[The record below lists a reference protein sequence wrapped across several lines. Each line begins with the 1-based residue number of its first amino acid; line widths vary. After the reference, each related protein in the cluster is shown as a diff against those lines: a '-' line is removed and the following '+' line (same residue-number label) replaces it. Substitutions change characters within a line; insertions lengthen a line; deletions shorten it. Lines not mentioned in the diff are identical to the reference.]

1 MRSILG
7 LAALA
12 LSATASTSAVTQ
24 SAAPTR
30 FSVVLDHTPT
40 GWWVK
45 CESGCAASGGF
56 ECRSACNAVVDARGI
71 ITVANTRRLDSLFAF
86 VVEWTDG
93 GIQARAKWG
102 TKWTSLSW
110 GCDHQPCRARITDA
124 GVEIM

>member
-1 MRSILG
+1 MRSILV

-12 LSATASTSAVTQ
+12 LSAAASTSAVAR

-30 FSVVLDHTPT
+30 FAVVLDHTST

-45 CESGCAASGGF
+45 CETGCAASGGF
-56 ECRSACNAVVDARGI
+56 ECRAACNAVVDARGI
-71 ITVANTRRLDSLFAF
+71 ITVANTRPLDSLFAF
-86 VVEWTDG
+86 VVAWTDS